1 MKILLIQN
9 NTYVPAHGGSTK
21 SNRILTEELAA
32 RNHDCQ
38 VITLALN
45 RHITPKTRT
54 EFLYELGVEGIPL
67 TRSSFGI
74 DVFCHKGVEV
84 HAATDISVLENY
96 VLKQICEFEPACILV
111 SSEDPDHHLFGA
123 ALEASPSRV
132 VFLARTTFS
141 LPFGPDSACVN
152 SARTAMFG
160 RAAGIITTS
169 NYLEK
174 YIRKW
179 TGLESVT
186 LPISLYGAGPFP
198 RFGCFDRGF
207 VTLINPCAYKGI
219 SIFTE
224 LAMQLPEV
232 HFAAVPSWGTTDAD
246 IAVLS
251 RLPNVQLLEPTT
263 DIDKIYSQTQVLLV
277 PSLCAEAF
285 GRVVVEGML
294 RGIPVLASNMGGLPE
309 AKLGVDYM
317 LPVRSIECFEK
328 SLDGNGLP
336 KAVVPEQDIR
346 PWVNALTELL
356 LDRVRYR
363 QVSLRSVEASL
374 EYVSRLSVAPLE
386 NYLEN
391 LFSTPQLDPGCNGR
405 QEQG

>member
-9 NTYVPAHGGSTK
+9 NPYVPALSGSIK
-21 SNRILTEELAA
+21 SNRILIEELAA
-32 RNHDCQ
+32 RNHDCR

-45 RHITPKTRT
+45 QHIIPKTRA
-54 EFLYELGVEGIPL
+54 EFLYELEVEGIPL

-74 DVFCHKGVEV
+74 DVFHHKGVEV
-84 HAATDISVLENY
+84 HAATDISILENY
-96 VLKQICEFEPACILV
+96 VVKEIYEFGPACILV
-111 SSEDPDHHLFGA
+111 SSEEPDHRVFEA
-123 ALEASPSRV
+123 ALEATPSRV

-160 RAAGIITTS
+160 RAAGIVSTS
-169 NYLEK
+169 NYLGR

-186 LPISLYGAGPFP
+186 LPISLYGTGPFP
-198 RFGCFDRGF
+198 RFGCFDSGL

-224 LAMQLPEV
+224 LAMHLPEV
-232 HFAAVPSWGTTDAD
+232 QFAAVPSWGTTDAD
-246 IAVLS
+246 IMALN
-251 RLPNVQLLEPTT
+251 RLPNVRLLEPTI
-263 DIDKIYSQTQVLLV
+263 DIDKIYSQTRVLLV

-285 GRVVVEGML
+285 GRVVIEGML
-294 RGIPVLASNMGGLPE
+294 RGIPVLASNIGGLPE
-309 AKLGVDYM
+309 AKMGVDYL

-328 SLDGNGLP
+328 SLDSNGLR

-356 LDRVRYR
+356 SNRVRYH
-363 QVSLRSVEASL
+363 QVSLHSAEASL
-374 EYVSRLSVAPLE
+374 EYVSNLSIAPLE
-386 NYLEN
+386 SYLEN
-391 LFSTPQLDPGCNGR
+391 LFSTHQMDPGCNGR
-405 QEQG
+405 QE